1 MGALRVL
8 FFGYGFM
15 EPVWYLKL
23 IRPPYVF
30 GDRKPKS
37 PEGGVKLEKV
47 FARDG
52 EMRMVCEL

>member
-1 MGALRVL
+1 
-8 FFGYGFM
+8 M